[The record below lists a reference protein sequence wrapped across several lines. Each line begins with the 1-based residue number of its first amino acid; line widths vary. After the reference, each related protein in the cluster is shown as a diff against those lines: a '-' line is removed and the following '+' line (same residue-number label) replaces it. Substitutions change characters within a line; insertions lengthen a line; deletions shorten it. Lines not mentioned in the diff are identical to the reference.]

1 MDQSEKTELDVLK
14 EQAKKLN
21 MKLPTGVLSAER
33 VEEFRAK
40 VNDKRLEFQ
49 IRKEEEVRASIRAE
63 AVIKQR
69 LADVQAEADLSHIKI
84 TIPSEP
90 TLVDVVRLEKRLKMQ
105 TKEPKPSPET
115 LAIEASKKVFAT
127 FRNME
132 ENSKDVDVKSCP
144 GGKYRFECWP
154 GRKHVIPE
162 WLIEYHRTRCTTPI
176 VKNVTNSE
184 GNEIPTTVGH
194 EERFLWQV
202 HGPAPAD
209 AKFGVCPL
217 EAVAV

>member
-1 MDQSEKTELDVLK
+1 MDQSEKTEIEELK
-14 EQAKKLN
+14 VQARKLG
-21 MKLPTGVLSAER
+21 MKLPTGTPNLDN
-33 VEEFRAK
+33 FRQE
-40 VNDKRLEFQ
+40 VNDRRLDFQ
-49 IRKEEEVRASIRAE
+49 IRKEEEVRAKIRAE

-69 LADVQAEADLSHIKI
+69 IADVQAEAELSNIKI

-90 TLVDVVRLEKRLKMQ
+90 TLADVTRLEKKLKMQ
-105 TKEPKPSPET
+105 IKEPKPSPET
-115 LAIEASKKVFAT
+115 LAIEASKKVYAT

-132 ENSKDVDVKSCP
+132 EHSKDVDVKSCP
-144 GGKYRFECWP
+144 GGKYSFHCWP
-154 GRKHVIPE
+154 NRKHVIPE
-162 WLIEYHRTRCTTPI
+162 WLIEYHRKQSVTPI

-209 AKFGVCPL
+209 APFGVCAL